1 MRSMWTKAEGSQDC
15 FKQIYF
21 QSKGLDLFMD
31 ANEKDEKNRG
41 QTVCSHCGC
50 VLTEDALIC
59 PKCGKEIVQISPTD
73 ILEEEFLQEIVDEEN
88 HSVEEGPA
96 GPGSLDEVTVSDE
109 AFQNGMTRRQRNLII
124 GIIIAAA
131 IVVVIVSVLV
141 YQNRSTNYLLRRAQR
156 EYNQRDYDD
165 ALEYL
170 DKLFARDSENEAGLI
185 LEGEVYTA
193 LGEYDTAEEAFFA
206 AIAINPDSVEA
217 YEGLLKLYAMQGKTA
232 EIIALKQSVTNEE
245 ILALFDDYLIPAPE
259 ILTEGGTFEDSF
271 TVELKT
277 NYKGA
282 VIYYTLDGTTPTD
295 RSTRYTEPIRISE
308 EGSTVLTAVI
318 MDEEGNYSEPVSE
331 TYVLEY
337 PVPENPLPDPIGG
350 EFSSETT
357 IEVTVPDNAVVYYT
371 WDNKTPTENSTLY
384 TEPIPIPEGNNVLSI
399 HAIKERGKQSEVGR
413 YNYIY
418 YPATT
423 SQTIENNETEETR
436 STESTGTINGIQ
448 PQVTTPEPS
457 TETTEEPTTD
467 NTSSSETTPPEE
479 TEEPVVEEPETTE
492 PDTYEEEHD
501 E

>member
-1 MRSMWTKAEGSQDC
+1 
-15 FKQIYF
+15 
-21 QSKGLDLFMD
+21 MD
-31 ANEKDEKNRG
+31 VNEREEKNRE
-41 QTVCSHCGC
+41 QIVCSHCGC

-59 PKCGKEIVQISPTD
+59 PKCGKEIVQISPSD
-73 ILEEEFLQEIVDEEN
+73 ILEEEFLQEIVDEKN
-88 HSVEEGPA
+88 HSDEDGA
-96 GPGSLDEVTVSDE
+96 AASSAPGFVDGEAASDTSP
-109 AFQNGMTRRQRNLII
+109 QNGNNKRRRNLIL

-131 IVVVIVSVLV
+131 IVAVIVSVFV

-165 ALEYL
+165 ALAYL
-170 DKLFARDSENEAGLI
+170 DKLFALDSENEAGLI

-193 LGEYDTAEEAFFA
+193 LGEYDTAEEAFFS

-259 ILTEGGTFEDSF
+259 ILTEGGTFDDSF

-337 PVPENPLPDPIGG
+337 PTPENPLPDPIGG
-350 EFSSETT
+350 EFSTETT
-357 IEVTVPDNAVVYYT
+357 IEVTVPEDAVVYYT

-384 TEPIPIPEGNNVLSI
+384 TEPILIPEGNNVLSLI
-399 HAIKERGKQSEVGR
+399 AINEWGKKSEVGR

-423 SQTIENNETEETR
+423 AQTIENSETEDTR
-436 STESTGTINGIQ
+436 STESTGTINGVQ
-448 PQVTTPEPS
+448 PQVTTPE
-457 TETTEEPTTD
+457 TATDTTEETTED
-467 NTSSSETTPPEE
+467 SSSSSSSSSETSSTESS
-479 TEEPVVEEPETTE
+479 EEPAAEEPEATE
-492 PDTYEEEHD
+492 SDTYEEEHD